1 MDKVQAPSQKPKQK
15 RYDHESAECIG
26 NFGYGNGRTGYD
38 FCTVRCPAVEH
49 CWRDTHSNA
58 EGKAD
63 PSVSRQWRTYLQRF
77 LDAGKT
83 PRQAKLAATR
93 RMLKVGRPDP
103 ALDVVM
109 RNTADGVRDRYAGTS
124 DSYRQIKGA
133 SWVYAGRV
141 VGYFPLA

>member
-1 MDKVQAPSQKPKQK
+1 MSKVQRKYNHRQ
-15 RYDHESAECIG
+15 AECLG

-38 FCTVRCPAVEH
+38 FCTTRCPAVDH
-49 CWRDTHSNA
+49 CWLETYKSA

-63 PSVSRQWRTYLQRF
+63 TSVARQWRNIVQR
-77 LDAGKT
+77 LIDAGKT
-83 PRQAKLAATR
+83 PQQAKRAATK

-109 RNTADGVRDRYAGTS
+109 RNTRLGVQDTYAGTS
-124 DSYRQIKGA
+124 DSYREVKGA
-133 SWVYAGRV
+133 SWVYCGRV